1 MPIKDKFGQ
10 GKNGYGLNYIRAR
23 TAETSEAWIRS
34 IFMVMNLLVLIRFLF
49 VRMTKRLYR
58 RLMGTLMEKTDL
70 AKENITT
77 AMTKTNQQ
85 TLAVTAF

>member
-1 MPIKDKFGQ
+1 
-10 GKNGYGLNYIRAR
+10 
-23 TAETSEAWIRS
+23 
-34 IFMVMNLLVLIRFLF
+34 MVMNLLVLIRFLF